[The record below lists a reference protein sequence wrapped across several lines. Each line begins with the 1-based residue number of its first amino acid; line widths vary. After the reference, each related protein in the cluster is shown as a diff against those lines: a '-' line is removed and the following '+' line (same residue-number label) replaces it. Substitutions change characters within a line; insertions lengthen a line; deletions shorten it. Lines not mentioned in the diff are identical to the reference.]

1 MSLIPASP
9 IMLMTSYRLYIYIY
23 INLKYAAE
31 RGKKIYPV
39 LVYEFTLGTC
49 QVQGIE

>member
-9 IMLMTSYRLYIYIY
+9 IMLMTSYRLNIC
-23 INLKYAAE
+23 INLKYAVE
-31 RGKKIYPV
+31 RENKIYPV
-39 LVYEFTLGTC
+39 LVYEFTLETC